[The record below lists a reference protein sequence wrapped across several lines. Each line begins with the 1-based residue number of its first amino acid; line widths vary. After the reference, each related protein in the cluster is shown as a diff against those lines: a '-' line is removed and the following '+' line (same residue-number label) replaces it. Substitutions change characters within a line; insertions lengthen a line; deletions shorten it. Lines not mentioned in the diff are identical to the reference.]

1 MLEPNELYTIADGM
15 VKIYEK
21 LNTWAVV
28 DMAERIMEMQEY
40 NWEELSGTTQHL
52 AWCAN
57 QSGLHYQD
65 MIKQIEKLTDIS
77 GKELHELFK
86 ESAVKSIINDNEAY
100 KNHGIEK
107 TGIKTWDD
115 MSDSNKQ
122 MAENMYQRTNKTL
135 KNFTKTTARSS
146 QQQLHTALDT
156 AFTEILMGY
165 KSYDKAIADAIKKVG
180 KKGTVVVYNSGY
192 KDTLETCV
200 RRAVMTGINQMAG
213 QTSINNALE
222 MGAEYVK
229 VSKHSDA
236 RVNPNN
242 KIADHKGWQGKVYK
256 LDGEDKKYKNLLKE
270 TGFDYKGEESDPL
283 GLCGYNCRHVM
294 SPYFPED
301 EESDEDSEAEEEKM
315 KKEEEE
321 HERLAEERELTREIT
336 TLKRMSEAYEAALD
350 RCMDEEIKKQVEAYN
365 KQLEEQ
371 IKDFEEQSLR
381 TKDGDYSV
389 NWRIVKTKEYTERF
403 NAISDN
409 KKANELAAQRS
420 RNALVNRDGK
430 NTEELYAISL
440 TTGKDISKITN
451 QNHPFGVSR
460 TEKFNNDIIRAEEKG
475 EKVLFIHNHPR
486 GLPPSEADV
495 NELLN
500 HKNAIGITVGH
511 NGSIYIYTK
520 PKKMIEESDKRVA
533 MRKIKIYNGKIDEE
547 EFMEVLSN
555 IVGFEIIK
563 L

>member
-321 HERLAEERELTREIT
+321 HERLAEERERIREIT
-336 TLKRMSEAYEAALD
+336 TLKRMSEAYDAALD
-350 RCMDEEIKKQVEAYN
+350 KCMDDEIKKQVEAYN

>member
-1 MLEPNELYTIADGM
+1 
-15 VKIYEK
+15 
-21 LNTWAVV
+21 
-28 DMAERIMEMQEY
+28 
-40 NWEELSGTTQHL
+40 
-52 AWCAN
+52 
-57 QSGLHYQD
+57 
-65 MIKQIEKLTDIS
+65 
-77 GKELHELFK
+77 
-86 ESAVKSIINDNEAY
+86 
-100 KNHGIEK
+100 
-107 TGIKTWDD
+107 
-115 MSDSNKQ
+115 
-122 MAENMYQRTNKTL
+122 
-135 KNFTKTTARSS
+135 
-146 QQQLHTALDT
+146 
-156 AFTEILMGY
+156 
-165 KSYDKAIADAIKKVG
+165 
-180 KKGTVVVYNSGY
+180 
-192 KDTLETCV
+192 
-200 RRAVMTGINQMAG
+200 MTGINQMAG

-321 HERLAEERELTREIT
+321 HERLAEERERIREIT
-336 TLKRMSEAYEAALD
+336 TLKRMSEAYDAALD
-350 RCMDEEIKKQVEAYN
+350 KCMDDEIKKQVEAYN

>member
-321 HERLAEERELTREIT
+321 HERLAEERERIREIT
-336 TLKRMSEAYEAALD
+336 TLKRMSEAYDAALD
-350 RCMDEEIKKQVEAYN
+350 KCMDDEIKKQVEAYN

-460 TEKFNNDIIRAEEKG
+460 TEKFNNDSNFALKKVPMHFENSIITG
-475 EKVLFIHNHPR
+475 
-486 GLPPSEADV
+486 
-495 NELLN
+495 
-500 HKNAIGITVGH
+500 
-511 NGSIYIYTK
+511 
-520 PKKMIEESDKRVA
+520 
-533 MRKIKIYNGKIDEE
+533 IKIA
-547 EFMEVLSN
+547 
-555 IVGFEIIK
+555 
-563 L
+563 

>member
-77 GKELHELFK
+77 GKELHELLK

-200 RRAVMTGINQMAG
+200 RRAVMTGINQMVG

-222 MGAEYVK
+222 MGVEYVK

-321 HERLAEERELTREIT
+321 HERLAEERERIREIT
-336 TLKRMSEAYEAALD
+336 TLKRMSEAYDAALD
-350 RCMDEEIKKQVEAYN
+350 KCMDDEIKKQVEAYN